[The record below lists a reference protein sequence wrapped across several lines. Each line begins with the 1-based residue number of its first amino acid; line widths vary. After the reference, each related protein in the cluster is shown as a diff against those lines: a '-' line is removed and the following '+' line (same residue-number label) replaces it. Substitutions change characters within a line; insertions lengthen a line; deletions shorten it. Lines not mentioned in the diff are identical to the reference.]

1 MFMIPERG
9 GRGKGGSCLMHRITD
24 LAGRVDETVTG
35 EKGLKIKI
43 DKNRTPVPATD
54 RT

>member
-1 MFMIPERG
+1 M
-9 GRGKGGSCLMHRITD
+9 MHRITD

-35 EKGLKIKI
+35 EKGLKIPKY
-43 DKNRTPVPATD
+43 NSRTPVPATD